1 MTLTWFDVLGVLGVV
16 LVLGAYGALLAR
28 RLRGDRVLFPLLN
41 LLGAAAITV
50 SLLYDQG
57 LNVPAL
63 IMQIA
68 WIAISGFG
76 VYRSV
81 IGNADASRAGD

>member
-1 MTLTWFDVLGVLGVV
+1 MTLTWFDVLGVLGV
-16 LVLGAYGALLAR
+16 LAVLGAYAGLLAR
-28 RLRGDRVLFPLLN
+28 RLRGDRAVFPLIN

-50 SLLYDQG
+50 SLFYDEG

-63 IMQIA
+63 IMQVA
-68 WIAISGFG
+68 WMAISGYG

-81 IGNADASRAGD
+81 PGTGSPDEQR

>member
-1 MTLTWFDVLGVLGVV
+1 VTLAWFDVLGLLGV
-16 LVLGAYGALLAR
+16 LAVLGAYSGLMAR
-28 RLRGDRVLFPLLN
+28 RLRGDRLWFPLIN
-41 LLGAAAITV
+41 LLGAAAITT

-68 WIAISGFG
+68 WLAISGYG

-81 IGNADASRAGD
+81 LGTGSPDDRR

>member
-1 MTLTWFDVLGVLGVV
+1 MTLAWFDVLGVFGLL
-16 LVLGAYGALLAR
+16 LVLGAYGALMAR

-41 LLGAAAITV
+41 GLGAAAITV

-63 IMQIA
+63 IIQIA
-68 WIAISGFG
+68 WMAISGFG
-76 VYRSV
+76 IYRSLTR
-81 IGNADASRAGD
+81 NADASRIHD